1 MTPEDLRTRVIE
13 GRAANSSDPIAKVYV
28 RYYEYLTSLHV
39 LGEDTLQNA
48 KDLGYLDARELY
60 PDIPQQSFEAFAQD
74 FYGGKHGKM
83 VFKRAS
89 WE

>member
-1 MTPEDLRTRVIE
+1 MTE
-13 GRAANSSDPIAKVYV
+13 GRAANSSDPITKLVI

-48 KDLGYLDARELY
+48 KNLGYLDARELY
-60 PDIPQQSFEAFAQD
+60 PEIPQQSFEAFAKD
-74 FYGGKHGKM
+74 FYGGEHGKI